1 MLNINR
7 IDLNLFI
14 VFNAIYTERGIT
26 RAGDSLKLSQPA
38 ISHSLARLRELIGDP
53 LFIREG
59 NSVTSTPVADHLIG
73 PVRKAL
79 REIERSLLQLS
90 EFTPEL
96 SPLEFR
102 IGMSLVLES
111 LTMPLLVDTI
121 KDIAPHVR
129 ISTARHS
136 RSLFQEQLATKHL
149 DAVVDVWLPHGHTV
163 SHKFLGPGKM
173 VVVARQGHPVVNGS
187 ISMEDYLKQDHIT
200 ATSRRIGRAME
211 DEELAR
217 LGFQRRVKMRCQHH
231 WTACKIVSATDMLL
245 TMPRRNAR
253 ATNETLGNQLVPFPI
268 EMPAPDVYLYW
279 RANAEDEPANRW
291 LREQIHTAF
300 QLS

>member
-121 KDIAPHVR
+121 KDIRFLSAHLAYLERQTGKSPAP
-129 ISTARHS
+129 
-136 RSLFQEQLATKHL
+136 E
-149 DAVVDVWLPHGHTV
+149 
-163 SHKFLGPGKM
+163 
-173 VVVARQGHPVVNGS
+173 
-187 ISMEDYLKQDHIT
+187 
-200 ATSRRIGRAME
+200 TSRV
-211 DEELAR
+211 L
-217 LGFQRRVKMRCQHH
+217 K
-231 WTACKIVSATDMLL
+231 
-245 TMPRRNAR
+245 
-253 ATNETLGNQLVPFPI
+253 TLKLDVP
-268 EMPAPDVYLYW
+268 
-279 RANAEDEPANRW
+279 
-291 LREQIHTAF
+291 
-300 QLS
+300 